1 MYKTTTIKNIC
12 SNFVPIFKDRNMKER
27 NSYLSSASVKKQ
39 GRTAYYKM
47 LESVRQG
54 ELIQVRRGIYASID
68 QISGNMID
76 INAIVPDGIL
86 CLWSAWNIHQLT
98 TSMPQAFHVAIKR
111 GRKVSAPS
119 FPKIE
124 VHHYTEDLLNIGVIS
139 MIIDGFNIRLYDV
152 ERCVCDAVKF
162 RNKAGM
168 DVCSEI
174 INNYLER
181 PDRNLSK
188 LMDYA
193 RKLRVGTILE
203 KYLQVKL

>member
-1 MYKTTTIKNIC
+1 
-12 SNFVPIFKDRNMKER
+12 MKEP
-27 NSYLSSASVKKQ
+27 NSYLSSADVKKQ

-47 LESVRQG
+47 LESVRRG
-54 ELIQVRRGIYASID
+54 ELIQVRRGIYANID
-68 QISGNMID
+68 QLSGNMID

-111 GRKVSAPS
+111 DRKVTVPS
-119 FPKIE
+119 FPKFE
-124 VHHYTEDLLNIGVIS
+124 LHHYTESILEIGVAT
-139 MIIDGFNIRLYDV
+139 MEIDGFRIKLYDI
-152 ERCVCDAVKF
+152 ERSVCDAVKF
-162 RNKAGM
+162 RNKVGI

-193 RKLRVGTILE
+193 RLLRVGTILE
-203 KYLQVKL
+203 QYLQVKL

>member
-1 MYKTTTIKNIC
+1 MQ
-12 SNFVPIFKDRNMKER
+12 ER
-27 NSYLSSASVKKQ
+27 NSYISSANVKEQ

-54 ELIQVRRGIYASID
+54 ELIQVRRGIYANID
-68 QISGNMID
+68 QLSGNMID
-76 INAIVPDGIL
+76 INTIVPDGIL
-86 CLWSAWNIHQLT
+86 CLWSAWSIHQLT
-98 TSMPQAFHVAIKR
+98 TSMPQAFHIAIKR
-111 GRKVSAPS
+111 GRKVSIPS
-119 FPKIE
+119 FPRIE
-124 VHHYTEDLLNIGVIS
+124 VHHYTEDLLKIGVIS

-162 RNKAGM
+162 RNKVGM

-193 RKLRVGTILE
+193 RRLRVGKIIE
-203 KYLQVKL
+203 QYLQVKL

>member
-1 MYKTTTIKNIC
+1 
-12 SNFVPIFKDRNMKER
+12 MKER
-27 NSYLSSASVKKQ
+27 NTYLSSASVKKQ

-47 LESVRQG
+47 LESAKQG
-54 ELIQVRRGIYASID
+54 ELIQVRRGVYANID
-68 QISGNMID
+68 QLSGNMID
-76 INAIVPDGIL
+76 INAVVPEGIL
-86 CLWSAWNIHQLT
+86 CLWSAWSIHQLT
-98 TSMPQAFHVAIKR
+98 TSMPQAFHIAIKR
-111 GRKVSAPS
+111 GRKVSIPS
-119 FPKIE
+119 FPRME
-124 VHHYTEDLLNIGVIS
+124 VHHSTEDLLKIGVIS

-162 RNKAGM
+162 RNKVGM

-193 RKLRVGTILE
+193 RRLRVGKIIE
-203 KYLQVKL
+203 QYLQVKL

>member
-1 MYKTTTIKNIC
+1 MDKMNG
-12 SNFVPIFKDRNMKER
+12 
-27 NSYLSSASVKKQ
+27 YLSSADIKEQ

-47 LESVRQG
+47 LESARQG
-54 ELIQVRRGIYASID
+54 ELIQIRRGVYASID
-68 QISGNMID
+68 QLSGNMID
-76 INAIVPDGIL
+76 INSVVPDGIL
-86 CLWSAWNIHQLT
+86 CLWSAWSIHQLT

-111 GRKVSAPS
+111 DRKVTTPS
-119 FPKIE
+119 FPKVEI
-124 VHHYTEDLLNIGVIS
+124 HHYTESLLSIGVS
-139 MIIDGFNIRLYDV
+139 TMKIDGFQIRIYDV

-162 RNKAGM
+162 RNKVGM

-203 KYLQVKL
+203 QYLQVKL